1 MKRTLIAVTLAV
13 LSTSAAVAEPT
24 LDASGNSMWR
34 NAPESTSVQT
44 QPEAPKLT
52 PAYLREQPFY
62 FAP

>member
-13 LSTSAAVAEPT
+13 LSMSAFADAT
-24 LDASGNSMWR
+24 LDTSPNSIWR

-44 QPEAPKLT
+44 QVEAPKLT
-52 PAYLREQPFY
+52 PAYEREQPFY

>member
-13 LSTSAAVAEPT
+13 LSTSAFADAT
-24 LDASGNSMWR
+24 LDTSPNAMWR

-44 QPEAPKLT
+44 QSEAPKVT
-52 PAYLREQPFY
+52 PAYEREQPFY